1 MQRFLANRIHI
12 GPNICEY
19 TNRVSVMTMD
29 KYSIIILKNTV
40 RLWQQRIAKED

>member
-29 KYSIIILKNTV
+29 IIVIKNTV
-40 RLWQQRIAKED
+40 